1 MRRAE
6 AALKA
11 YDEAIAAATK
21 KAYDK
26 AVAEA
31 TAAAWKAFDEAIDKA
46 IAAAWKAFNNE
57 AIDDADDAMA
67 AAWKAFDEAI
77 APAARKY
84 SNPSITG
91 AKGGRPRSLTLSQIR
106 QQAVASENKE
116 KGGISVEG
124 DIIGT
129 STATMKKLLKLRI
142 MGRER
147 STLSPEN

>member
-1 MRRAE
+1 MAGLMD
-6 AALKA
+6 LKA
-11 YDEAIAAATK
+11 RVGSTGGTTTFQRYG
-21 KAYDK
+21 
-26 AVAEA
+26 
-31 TAAAWKAFDEAIDKA
+31 
-46 IAAAWKAFNNE
+46 
-57 AIDDADDAMA
+57 ADYM
-67 AAWKAFDEAI
+67 I
-77 APAARKY
+77 
-84 SNPSITG
+84 ITG

-124 DIIGT
+124 DITGT

>member
-1 MRRAE
+1 MRRAV
-6 AALKA
+6 ARKA
-11 YDEAIAAATK
+11 YDEAL
-21 KAYDK
+21 
-26 AVAEA
+26 
-31 TAAAWKAFDEAIDKA
+31 AAAWEAYDEAMTAARKA
-46 IAAAWKAFNNE
+46 YA
-57 AIDDADDAMA
+57 
-67 AAWKAFDEAI
+67 EAI

-124 DIIGT
+124 DITGT